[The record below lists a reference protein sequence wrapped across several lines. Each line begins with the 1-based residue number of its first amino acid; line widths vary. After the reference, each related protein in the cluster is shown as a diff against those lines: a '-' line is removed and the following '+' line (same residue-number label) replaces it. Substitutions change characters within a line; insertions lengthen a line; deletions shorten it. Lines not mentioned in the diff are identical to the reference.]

1 MSPVLDESL
10 VATAVAVAFKLSSDL
25 ETGSGE
31 RTSPLGKTCE
41 FTLFGGSKA
50 SLQPGSVPASVAG
63 TKEAATSRLEPSIQ
77 VALSGNVDEIGPK
90 SEGTWS
96 GISSQRNG
104 RVITG
109 PEAWL
114 DSSKP
119 EDYPASH
126 FGCQKH
132 GLQGK

>member
-96 GISSQRNG
+96 GISSQR
-104 RVITG
+104 
-109 PEAWL
+109 L
-114 DSSKP
+114 DVLSQVQWHGWILPNQRPS
-119 EDYPASH
+119 DYQASH
-126 FGCQKH
+126 FGCQ
-132 GLQGK
+132 